1 MKFLSVFSGSSRS
14 VLKHNSFRLALG
26 EKSLNKWNGG
36 GCERNDREKIITA
49 LILDSEVQFFVP
61 IFKFLFD
68 FIFVVC
74 WWQITVVRSPQSKSI
89 HQPLLASS
97 GSTPRNLVTCTTL
110 THVLHH
116 SKPHHLR
123 HPLITRPPRG
133 PSTLTT
139 HINYPLWQVFYGT
152 PWLANFLDHL
162 VCAIEKWLTAT
173 PRLCEGLEDFFGAF
187 RLDWYARAVTN
198 QLVVYC
204 VRGTER
210 VIASLVGIA
219 LWTGRPRDLIPLW
232 QSRGEMSRR

>member
-14 VLKHNSFRLALG
+14 VLKHNSFRLAFG

-36 GCERNDREKIITA
+36 GCERNDREKMITA

-133 PSTLTT
+133 TSTLTT
-139 HINYPLWQVFYGT
+139 HINYLVWQVFHGI

-162 VCAIEKWLTAT
+162 VCAIEKWLTAIVRGVGGFFRGVS
-173 PRLCEGLEDFFGAF
+173 PRLICESRHKSTCSVLCSRDRKGNCVISRNCALDGAPSRF
-187 RLDWYARAVTN
+187 DP
-198 QLVVYC
+198 
-204 VRGTER
+204 
-210 VIASLVGIA
+210 A
-219 LWTGRPRDLIPLW
+219 LAIPGRN
-232 QSRGEMSRR
+232 E